1 MRNYLWL
8 GITLCIIFSCNQN
21 QKDNKETQ
29 NLVADS
35 SLTQINKTNEVKDK
49 KELANRVFF
58 KRWI

>member
-1 MRNYLWL
+1 MRSYLWL
-8 GITLCIIFSCNQN
+8 GVTLCIIFSCNQN

-49 KELANRVFF
+49 KN
-58 KRWI
+58 

>member
-49 KELANRVFF
+49 KGLANRVFF
-58 KRWI
+58 KRWK